1 MNLFSKNNIISLFKK
16 YNIKPYKKL
25 GQNFLISEKIAK
37 KIVNSTNIKKNDI
50 ILEIGS
56 GLGILTYFLAQK
68 AKKVIAIEK
77 DLKIINIS
85 KQLLNNYKNI
95 EFINEDVL
103 KLDILKLFKQSNIKN
118 YKIIANLPYYI
129 SVYIIRLFLEIKNPP
144 DEMILMVQKE
154 VAERICNI
162 SKKSNILNISVNFYA
177 KSKIIFF
184 VSKDFFWPKPKVDSA
199 ILKIYNIE
207 NKNLKINS
215 DLFFKILKTG
225 FSNPRKKLI
234 NNLSTGLK
242 IKKDFLYTLFKKN
255 KIDLNR
261 RAEDLNL
268 DDWINLVKDIINLI

>member
-1 MNLFSKNNIISLFKK
+1 MNLFSKNNIIYLFKK
-16 YNIKPYKKL
+16 HKIKPYKKL

-56 GLGILTYFLAQK
+56 GLGILTYFLAKK

-77 DLKIINIS
+77 DSKIINIS

-95 EFINEDVL
+95 EFINEDIL
-103 KLDILKLFKQSNIKN
+103 KLDILKLFKQLNIKN

-144 DEMILMVQKE
+144 NEMILMVQKE

-162 SKKSNILNISVNFYA
+162 SKKSNILNISINFYA
-177 KSKIIFF
+177 KSKIIFY

-199 ILKIYNIE
+199 ILKIYNIK

-255 KIDLNR
+255 KIDLNK